1 MDDKYEPLFKE
12 SIDELAERWA
22 KLDRKLI
29 ETNAE
34 QLIDEGMDEYSAY
47 ETAREEYHKRMRQSN
62 DNRTVTSTA
71 VETVFTDTYKAN
83 LPSQTQNTQNRCS

>member
-47 ETAREEYHKRMRQSN
+47 ETA
-62 DNRTVTSTA
+62 
-71 VETVFTDTYKAN
+71 
-83 LPSQTQNTQNRCS
+83 